1 MTLKHLSDDALIERL
16 KKLVHEER
24 EILMS
29 VLHHLREVERRRLF
43 AKYQCASLFAYAV
56 TDLKYSE
63 SQADRRI
70 SAMRLLRDVPQ
81 KDTPQIEAKITSGA
95 LSLTNLVLAQTL
107 FSKEK
112 KAGRQMT
119 AETKLTV
126 LSQLENQTTRQAEK
140 IVCGISPEMMA
151 RKKELNFNL
160 IDDDSLREKLLR
172 LKGHYAHAQ
181 PNMNLT
187 DLLHRL
193 CDEKLEGIDK
203 LKSPSAPGPN
213 RKTAAPRAT
222 SQAEVRRHVWR
233 RDKGQ
238 CSNCRSTFALEIDHV
253 RPKAVGG
260 PSTLEN
266 TRLLCRACNQRA
278 AIEYFGLAKMAGHL
292 EPQHK
297 GAKRLNQTPALP
309 LLDIDYD
316 SRGSTCSFPHR
327 PLSQN

>member
-1 MTLKHLSDDALIERL
+1 MTLKNLADDVLIERL

-43 AKYQCASLFAYAV
+43 SKYQCASLFAYAV
-56 TDLKYSE
+56 TELKYSE

-81 KDTPQIEAKITSGA
+81 TDTPQIEAKITSGA

-112 KAGRQMT
+112 KAGRQMD

-126 LSQLENQTTRQAEK
+126 LSRLENQTSRQAEK
-140 IVCGISPEMMA
+140 IVCGISPEMLA

-172 LKGHYAHAQ
+172 LKGHYAHVQ
-181 PNMNLT
+181 PNMSLA

-193 CDEKLEGIDK
+193 CDEKLESIHK
-203 LKSPSAPGPN
+203 LKSPSAPGT
-213 RKTAAPRAT
+213 RKKSGTAPAASKPLVNLDSDICADSYIAGGAHIVDAT
-222 SQAEVRRHVWR
+222 RTTPSHAEVRRHVWR
-233 RDKGQ
+233 RDRGR
-238 CSNCRSTFALEIDHV
+238 CSNCHSTYALEIDHV
-253 RPKAVGG
+253 QPRAMGG
-260 PSTLEN
+260 PSTLTN

-278 AIEYFGLAKMAGHL
+278 AIEYFGLAKMTRHL
-292 EPQHK
+292 E
-297 GAKRLNQTPALP
+297 RSP
-309 LLDIDYD
+309 LIVSL
-316 SRGSTCSFPHR
+316 
-327 PLSQN
+327 

>member
-1 MTLKHLSDDALIERL
+1 MTLKHLSDDVLIERL

-43 AKYQCASLFAYAV
+43 AKYQYGSLFAYAV
-56 TDLKYSE
+56 TELKYSE

-70 SAMRLLRDVPQ
+70 SAMRLLRDVPPQ
-81 KDTPQIEAKITSGA
+81 DTLQIEAKITSGR

-119 AETKLTV
+119 VETKLEV

-140 IVCGISPEMMA
+140 IVCGISPEMLA
-151 RKKELNFNL
+151 RKKELRFDL

-193 CDEKLEGIDK
+193 CDEKLESINK
-203 LKSPSAPGPN
+203 LRAPSAPRVN
-213 RKTAAPRAT
+213 LKTTAAPVDAGPPTAAAT
-222 SQAEVRRHVWR
+222 PSQAEVRRLVWR

-238 CSNCRSTFALEIDHV
+238 CSNCRSTYALEIDHV
-253 RPKAVGG
+253 RPRAMGG

-278 AIEYFGLAKMAGHL
+278 AIEHFGLAKMAGHL
-292 EPQHK
+292 ARSP
-297 GAKRLNQTPALP
+297 
-309 LLDIDYD
+309 
-316 SRGSTCSFPHR
+316 
-327 PLSQN
+327 

>member
-1 MTLKHLSDDALIERL
+1 MTLKNLSDDVLIERL
-16 KKLVHEER
+16 KKLVREER

-43 AKYQCASLFAYAV
+43 SKYQCASLFAYAV
-56 TDLKYSE
+56 AELKYSE

-81 KDTPQIEAKITSGA
+81 KDTPKIEAQITSGT

-112 KAGRQMT
+112 KAGRQMD

-126 LSQLENQTTRQAEK
+126 LSQLENQSTRQAEK
-140 IVCGISPEMMA
+140 IVCGISPEMQA
-151 RKKELNFNL
+151 RKKELHFNL
-160 IDDDSLREKLLR
+160 IEDDSLREKLLR
-172 LKGHYAHAQ
+172 LKGHFAHVQ
-181 PNMNLT
+181 PNMSLT

-193 CDEKLEGIDK
+193 CDEKLEGINK
-203 LKSPSAPGPN
+203 LKSPSAPGTR
-213 RKTAAPRAT
+213 RKTGTTTAVFGSRVASEPRPP
-222 SQAEVRRHVWR
+222 SQAEVRRQVWR
-233 RDKGQ
+233 RDKGR

-253 RPKAVGG
+253 LPKAAGG

-278 AIEYFGLAKMAGHL
+278 AIKYFGLSKMAGHL
-292 EPQHK
+292 ERSP
-297 GAKRLNQTPALP
+297 
-309 LLDIDYD
+309 
-316 SRGSTCSFPHR
+316 
-327 PLSQN
+327 

>member
-1 MTLKHLSDDALIERL
+1 MTLKNLSDDVLIERL
-16 KKLVHEER
+16 KKLVQEER

-43 AKYQCASLFAYAV
+43 SKYQCASLFAYAV
-56 TDLKYSE
+56 TELKYSE

-112 KAGRQMT
+112 KAGRQMG

-140 IVCGISPEMMA
+140 IVCGISPEMQA
-151 RKKELNFNL
+151 RKKELHFNL
-160 IDDDSLREKLLR
+160 VDDDGLREKLLR
-172 LKGHYAHAQ
+172 LKGHYAHVQ

-193 CDEKLEGIDK
+193 CDEKLESINK
-203 LKSPSAPGPN
+203 LKSPSAPGT
-213 RKTAAPRAT
+213 RKKTGTTTAAFGTPVTSDPTATYRPPTTSGPRVASGSRLAGDPRPP
-222 SQAEVRRHVWR
+222 SQVEVRRQVWQ

-238 CSNCRSTFALEIDHV
+238 CSNCHSTFALEIDHV
-253 RPKAVGG
+253 RPRAVGG

-278 AIEYFGLAKMAGHL
+278 AIDYFGLSKMAGHL
-292 EPQHK
+292 ERSP
-297 GAKRLNQTPALP
+297 
-309 LLDIDYD
+309 
-316 SRGSTCSFPHR
+316 
-327 PLSQN
+327 

>member
-1 MTLKHLSDDALIERL
+1 MTLKHLRDDVLIERL

-24 EILMS
+24 EILLS

-43 AKYQCASLFAYAV
+43 SKYQCASLFAYAV
-56 TDLKYSE
+56 TELKYSE

-70 SAMRLLRDVPQ
+70 SAMRLLRDVPSAEI
-81 KDTPQIEAKITSGA
+81 PHIEAKITSGA

-119 AETKLTV
+119 ADTKLTV

-140 IVCGISPEMMA
+140 IVCGISPEMLA
-151 RKKELNFNL
+151 RKKELHFNL

-172 LKGHYAHAQ
+172 LKGHYAHVQ
-181 PNMNLT
+181 SNMSLT

-193 CDEKLEGIDK
+193 CDEKLESINK
-203 LKSPSAPGPN
+203 LKSPSAPGAN
-213 RKTAAPRAT
+213 LKTTTSSIDVGTRPVAGGSPLTGGLRAA

-238 CSNCRSTFALEIDHV
+238 CSNCRSTFALEVDHV
-253 RPKAVGG
+253 RPRAVGG
-260 PSTLEN
+260 PLTVEN
-266 TRLLCRACNQRA
+266 ARLLCRACNQRA
-278 AIEYFGLAKMAGHL
+278 AIEYFGLVKMTGHL
-292 EPQHK
+292 ERSP
-297 GAKRLNQTPALP
+297 
-309 LLDIDYD
+309 
-316 SRGSTCSFPHR
+316 
-327 PLSQN
+327 

>member
-1 MTLKHLSDDALIERL
+1 MTLKHLSDDVLIEQL

-43 AKYQCASLFAYAV
+43 AKYQCGSLFAYAV
-56 TDLKYSE
+56 TELKYSE

-70 SAMRLLRDVPQ
+70 SAMRLLRDVPPQ
-81 KDTPQIEAKITSGA
+81 DTPQIEAKITSGR

-119 AETKLTV
+119 VETKLEV

-140 IVCGISPEMMA
+140 IVCGISPEMLA
-151 RKKELNFNL
+151 RKKELRFDL

-193 CDEKLEGIDK
+193 CDEKLESINK
-203 LKSPSAPGPN
+203 RRAPSAPRVN
-213 RKTAAPRAT
+213 LKTTAT
-222 SQAEVRRHVWR
+222 PSQAEVRRLVWR

-238 CSNCRSTFALEIDHV
+238 CSNCRSTYALEIDHV
-253 RPKAVGG
+253 RPRAMGG

-278 AIEYFGLAKMAGHL
+278 AIEHFGLAKMAGHL
-292 EPQHK
+292 ERSP
-297 GAKRLNQTPALP
+297 
-309 LLDIDYD
+309 
-316 SRGSTCSFPHR
+316 
-327 PLSQN
+327 